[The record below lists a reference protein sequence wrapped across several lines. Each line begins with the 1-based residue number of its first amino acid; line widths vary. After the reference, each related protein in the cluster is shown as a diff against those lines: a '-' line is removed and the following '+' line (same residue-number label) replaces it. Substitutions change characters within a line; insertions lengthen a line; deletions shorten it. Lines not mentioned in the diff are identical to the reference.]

1 MAIGARAG
9 SKKTPANVGARRFY
23 VVAAVLLV
31 AALLVLGRVAQQQ
44 IISGEE
50 GRDFLQAQG
59 KARSLREE
67 PMLALRGMITDRH
80 GEPLAVSTPVTT
92 LWADPK
98 ILKTETRSLATL
110 AKALGVSEKEI
121 RSKVNSGKGFVY
133 LKRQIAPTDAE
144 RIMAL
149 DYSGVYAQREYRR
162 FYPAGE
168 VAAHMVGFTGLDEQ
182 GQEGI
187 ELAYNGIL
195 QGQMGSKRVLKDLSG
210 RVIKDVQ
217 LLKTP
222 QSGSDV
228 RLSLDLRIQYMAY
241 QSLKD
246 AIKEYDAKAGS
257 VVVLDSLSG
266 EVLAMANYPSY
277 NPNNRQA
284 LSGGQLRNRA
294 VTDVFEPGSTVKPLA
309 MIAALE
315 SGKYRP
321 TTLIDTNPGRVRVAD
336 KVFSDKHNLGVI
348 DLSEIIAKSSQVGIT
363 KISMSL
369 PGNDIRNALYRMGF
383 GQATGSGFPGES
395 IGVFPP
401 THTRWRPVEQ
411 ATMAFG
417 MGLSVTPL
425 QLARAYMVLA
435 NDGVRRKVTL
445 LHQTSAQDAVALSEQ
460 HQETVLGAQVS
471 HQILDMMKLV
481 TKAGG
486 TATQANVT
494 AYTVAGKTGTA
505 HKAIAG
511 GYAADRYTA
520 LFAGVAPATAP
531 RFVTVVMIDEPS
543 GKKYYGGEV
552 AAPVFSQVMTGA
564 LRLYSVPPD
573 DFSPV
578 AKQRVAEIKQKKAS
592 T

>member
-1 MAIGARAG
+1 
-9 SKKTPANVGARRFY
+9 
-23 VVAAVLLV
+23 
-31 AALLVLGRVAQQQ
+31 
-44 IISGEE
+44 
-50 GRDFLQAQG
+50 
-59 KARSLREE
+59 
-67 PMLALRGMITDRH
+67 
-80 GEPLAVSTPVTT
+80 
-92 LWADPK
+92 
-98 ILKTETRSLATL
+98 
-110 AKALGVSEKEI
+110 
-121 RSKVNSGKGFVY
+121 
-133 LKRQIAPTDAE
+133 
-144 RIMAL
+144 
-149 DYSGVYAQREYRR
+149 
-162 FYPAGE
+162 
-168 VAAHMVGFTGLDEQ
+168 
-182 GQEGI
+182 
-187 ELAYNGIL
+187 
-195 QGQMGSKRVLKDLSG
+195 
-210 RVIKDVQ
+210 
-217 LLKTP
+217 
-222 QSGSDV
+222 
-228 RLSLDLRIQYMAY
+228 
-241 QSLKD
+241 
-246 AIKEYDAKAGS
+246 
-257 VVVLDSLSG
+257 
-266 EVLAMANYPSY
+266 
-277 NPNNRQA
+277 
-284 LSGGQLRNRA
+284 
-294 VTDVFEPGSTVKPLA
+294 
-309 MIAALE
+309 
-315 SGKYRP
+315 
-321 TTLIDTNPGRVRVAD
+321 
-336 KVFSDKHNLGVI
+336 
-348 DLSEIIAKSSQVGIT
+348 
-363 KISMSL
+363 
-369 PGNDIRNALYRMGF
+369 
-383 GQATGSGFPGES
+383 
-395 IGVFPP
+395 
-401 THTRWRPVEQ
+401 
-411 ATMAFG
+411 MAFG